1 LPSRTAPPQRGQ
13 YAPAVF
19 SLTAVTKREA
29 SMKNRFLPL
38 VLGLFSLMTAA
49 QTKPPKNSF
58 NHLTTGQVK
67 HHREVSFS
75 LDSLTAILYNGR
87 FEELKK
93 KPSGF
98 SVEDF
103 ECEAGTIVIADV
115 LLDQKTQRRAILT
128 YGACPESEFYLYD
141 RKTKGL
147 IQSFLALRIAIEDN
161 GTLYTSGHLGE
172 FDLKQKYSFNG
183 KTFVEDKQPFYYV
196 GLKSVTLNEV
206 KIYGY
211 KQTTRLI
218 AVLPKGA
225 EIEVL
230 VAEAPFGNKLYLVRT
245 GFGLTG
251 WAPLKVDQ
259 YKSVDVEGLFYNND

>member
-1 LPSRTAPPQRGQ
+1 
-13 YAPAVF
+13 
-19 SLTAVTKREA
+19 
-29 SMKNRFLPL
+29 MKNWLL
-38 VLGLFSLMTAA
+38 LLLLGILSTIAVG
-49 QTKPPKNSF
+49 QTKPPKTSF
-58 NHLTTGQVK
+58 ASLTTGQVN

-93 KPSGF
+93 KPAGF
-98 SVEDF
+98 SAEDF

-147 IQSFLALRIAIEDN
+147 LQSFSALQIVIEDN
-161 GTLYTSGHLGE
+161 GTLYTAGHLNE

-196 GLKSVTLNEV
+196 GLKSVTLNAV
-206 KIYGY
+206 KIYGD
-211 KQTTRLI
+211 KQMPRLI
-218 AVLPKGA
+218 AFLPKGA

-230 VAEAPFGNKLYLVRT
+230 VAEKPSATNYTWFAPV
-245 GFGLTG
+245 
-251 WAPLKVDQ
+251 
-259 YKSVDVEGLFYNND
+259 SE

>member
-1 LPSRTAPPQRGQ
+1 VRWSAELKLEDMAPDGLVPIAIILSQ
-13 YAPAVF
+13 YSMRNWLLSFILGMF
-19 SLTAVTKREA
+19 SAI
-29 SMKNRFLPL
+29 
-38 VLGLFSLMTAA
+38 AA
-49 QTKPPKNSF
+49 GQTKPPKKLF
-58 NHLTTGQVK
+58 DHLTTGQVK
-67 HHREVSFS
+67 HHREVLFS
-75 LDSLTAILYNGR
+75 LDSLTAIFYNGR

-93 KPSGF
+93 KPAGF
-98 SVEDF
+98 SAGDF
-103 ECEAGTIVIADV
+103 ECEAGTIVISDV

-147 IQSFLALRIAIEDN
+147 IQSFSALHIVIHGN

-206 KIYGY
+206 KIYGD
-211 KQTTRLI
+211 KQMTRLI

-230 VAEAPFGNKLYLVRT
+230 VAEVPFGNKLYLVRT